1 MPLRPVCADPR
12 RRIDV
17 LGINVD
23 ALNLPDAVALVESWI
38 AEKRNSFAIFRDVHG
53 VILCQRDEKL
63 RAAHLAAGMVAT
75 DGMPLVWLARG
86 AFGPKIGRVYGPD
99 FMELFCRS
107 TAAKRYRHY
116 FYGSRPE
123 TVERLVG
130 ALRAMAPG
138 MVVAGT
144 LSPPFRPL
152 SPEEHQ
158 AIVRTINEARP
169 DVVWVGLST
178 PKQELWMMDQ
188 LGKIEAPAMLGVG
201 AAFDFVSG
209 TKPQAP
215 RWMRQSGLEWMFRL
229 ATEPGRLAKRYF
241 VNLPAFVVA
250 IVAQRLGL
258 GPKKML

>member
-1 MPLRPVCADPR
+1 
-12 RRIDV
+12 V
-17 LGINVD
+17 LGVNLD

-38 AEKRNSFAIFRDVHG
+38 AEKRRSFAIFRDVHG
-53 VILCQRDEKL
+53 VMLCQRDEKL

-75 DGMPLVWLARG
+75 DGMPLVWLARR

-107 TAAKRYRHY
+107 TAVKGYRHY

-123 TVERLVG
+123 TVKRLVDV
-130 ALRAMAPG
+130 LCAMAPG

-144 LSPPFRPL
+144 LSPPFRQL
-152 SPEEHQ
+152 SPEERQ
-158 AIVRTINEARP
+158 TIVRTINEARP

-201 AAFDFVSG
+201 AAFDFLSG

-215 RWMRQSGLEWMFRL
+215 RWMRQSGLEWAFRL

-241 VNLPAFVVA
+241 VNLPAFIIA
-250 IVAQRLGL
+250 IFAQRLGL